1 MKMKYMAI
9 HKNIY
14 LSAAFLLSIATTSC
28 NEFLDITPDGQEKQ
42 ETIMQTPEGI
52 ESALY
57 GVYSQMRTTS
67 LYGSNLS
74 FKVLDIMAQHFTV
87 YGGNNDHL
95 EALANYDYTY
105 SGVQDD
111 FENIWTAMYNNIS
124 NVNAVIGC
132 DLLSSDNL
140 SYPYNIY
147 KGEALGLRAFMHFD
161 LMRIFT
167 EQYTLN
173 PSAQGIPYATT
184 FSLDTPD
191 FSTAAECYDYILSD
205 LLEAERLLADEEKY
219 GDKGKYDDE
228 GKSGN
233 EGKYS
238 DEDGF
243 MKDRQIHFN
252 LHAVRATLAR
262 VYLTMG
268 RKGEALAY
276 AKKVIEESGRKLTG
290 TISLY
295 GDVAGIL
302 SNNETIF
309 GIYYNEFYSIV
320 SPNLQQHVSW
330 SSLEPRRD
338 CKDLFSRDGEDL
350 RLSAYFQDDLA
361 YSVPTFIKL
370 TDVYELNGMSR
381 PADIIPGINLIRL
394 PEMYYIVAE
403 CLMDDDPMLATEY
416 FDTVIE
422 HRGLTKLGDRPTP
435 VTLSLDVIDAE
446 RYKEFW
452 GEGQSFFNLKRR
464 DAEITLP
471 DETKVKPVYVV
482 PVPDVEFDYRR

>member
-1 MKMKYMAI
+1 MKKMKHKFI
-9 HKNIY
+9 HEIAY
-14 LSAAFLLSIATTSC
+14 LSAVFLMCITTLSC
-28 NEFLDITPDGQEKQ
+28 NDFLDITPDGQEKQ
-42 ETIMQTPEGI
+42 ETIMQTQDGI

-57 GVYSQMRTTS
+57 GVYSQMRSTS

-74 FKVLDIMAQHFTV
+74 FKILDIMAQHFTV

-95 EALANYDYTY
+95 AALANYDYTY
-105 SGVQDD
+105 SDVQND
-111 FENIWTAMYNNIS
+111 FEDIWTKMYANIS
-124 NVNAVIGC
+124 YVNAVIGC

-140 SYPYNIY
+140 SYPYNVY

-167 EQYTLN
+167 EQFTFN
-173 PSAQGIPYATT
+173 PSAQGIPYATE

-191 FSTAAECYDYILSD
+191 FSTAAKCYSNIISD
-205 LLEAERLLADEEKY
+205 LLEAERLLADEEQY
-219 GDKGKYDDE
+219 G
-228 GKSGN
+228 
-233 EGKYS
+233 

-252 LHAVRATLAR
+252 IHAVRATLAR
-262 VYLTMG
+262 VYLTIG
-268 RKGEALAY
+268 KKDEALVY

-309 GIYYNEFYSIV
+309 GIYYNEFYSVV

-370 TDVYELNGMSR
+370 TDTYELNGMNR
-381 PADIIPGINLIRL
+381 PADKIPGINLIRL

-403 CLMDDDPMLATEY
+403 CLLDDDPLLATDF

-435 VTLSLDVIDAE
+435 VALSLDVIDAE

-464 DAEITLP
+464 GAEITMP
-471 DETKVKPVYVV
+471 DETKVKPGYVV

>member
-1 MKMKYMAI
+1 MKHNKAI
-9 HKNIY
+9 HITKV
-14 LSAAFLLSIATTSC
+14 LSAVLLLLGTMTSC
-28 NEFLDITPDGQEKQ
+28 NDFLDITPDGQEKQ

-57 GVYSQMRTTS
+57 GVYSQMRSTS

-87 YGGNNDHL
+87 YGGNNNHL
-95 EALANYDYTY
+95 EALARYDYTY
-105 SGVQDD
+105 SDVETD
-111 FENIWTAMYNNIS
+111 FADIWTKMYGNIS

-132 DLLSSDNL
+132 DLLAPQEL
-140 SYPYNIY
+140 SFPYNIY

-173 PSAQGIPYATT
+173 PSASGIPYAKE

-191 FSTAAECYDYILSD
+191 FSTAEECYANIIND
-205 LLEAERLLADEEKY
+205 LLEAERLLAEEEAY
-219 GDKGKYDDE
+219 RDK
-228 GKSGN
+228 
-233 EGKYS
+233 S
-238 DEDGF
+238 DF
-243 MKDRQIHFN
+243 MEDRQIHFN

-268 RKGEALAY
+268 NKEAALAY
-276 AKKVIEESGRKLTG
+276 AKRVIEESGCKLTG
-290 TISLY
+290 TISLV

-302 SNNETIF
+302 SQNETIF
-309 GIYYNEFYSIV
+309 GIYYNEFYSVV

-338 CKDLFSRDGEDL
+338 CRELFSLDGEDL
-350 RLSAYFQDDLA
+350 RLSAYFQEDLS

-370 TDVYELNGMSR
+370 TDVYELNGLTR

-403 CLMDDDPMLATEY
+403 CLLGSDPALATEY
-416 FDTVIE
+416 FDTVLE

-435 VTLSLDVIDAE
+435 VLLTQEVIDAE
-446 RYKEFW
+446 RYKELW
-452 GEGQSFFNLKRR
+452 GEGQNFFNLKRR
-464 DAEITLP
+464 NREITMP
-471 DETKVKPVYVV
+471 DGTIVQPVYVV
-482 PVPDVEFDYRR
+482 PVPDIEYDYRR

>member
-1 MKMKYMAI
+1 MYMMKYKMFHNTI
-9 HKNIY
+9 R
-14 LSAAFLLSIATTSC
+14 AAVALLLCGTTTSC

-57 GVYSQMRTTS
+57 GVYAQMRSAS

-95 EALANYDYTY
+95 AALANYDYTY
-105 SGVQDD
+105 SAVEED
-111 FENIWTAMYNNIS
+111 FADIWTKMYSNIS
-124 NVNAVIGC
+124 NVNAVIDC
-132 DLLSSDNL
+132 DLLAAQEL

-173 PSAQGIPYATT
+173 PSASGIPYATA

-191 FSTAAECYDYILSD
+191 FSTASECYNRILSD
-205 LLEAERLLADEEKY
+205 LLEAERLLADEEQY
-219 GDKGKYDDE
+219 GDK
-228 GKSGN
+228 
-233 EGKYS
+233 
-238 DEDGF
+238 DGF

-268 RKGEALAY
+268 NKEMALAY
-276 AKKVIEESGRKLTG
+276 AKRVIEESGRKLTG
-290 TISLY
+290 TISLV

-302 SNNETIF
+302 SSNETVF
-309 GIYYNEFYSIV
+309 GIYYNEFYSLV

-338 CKDLFSRDGEDL
+338 CKEIFSRDGEDL
-350 RLSAYFQDDLA
+350 RLSAYFQDDIG
-361 YSVPTFIKL
+361 YSVPTFVKL
-370 TDVYELNGMSR
+370 TDVYELNGITR
-381 PADIIPGINLIRL
+381 PADVIPGINLIRL

-403 CLMDDDPMLATEY
+403 CLLDDDPVLATEY

-422 HRGLTKLGDRPTP
+422 HRGLTRLGERPTP
-435 VTLSLDVIDAE
+435 VTLTLDVIDAE
-446 RYKEFW
+446 RYKELW
-452 GEGQSFFNLKRR
+452 GEGQNFFNFKRR

-471 DETKVKPVYVV
+471 DDVTVKPVYVV
-482 PVPDVEFDYRR
+482 PVPDIEFDYRQ

>member
-1 MKMKYMAI
+1 MYMMKYKMIHNTIHAAMA
-9 HKNIY
+9 
-14 LSAAFLLSIATTSC
+14 LLLCGTMASC
-28 NEFLDITPDGQEKQ
+28 NDFLDITPDGQEKQ

-57 GVYSQMRTTS
+57 GVYAQMRSTS
-67 LYGSNLS
+67 LYGSYLS

-95 EALANYDYTY
+95 AALANYDYTY
-105 SGVQDD
+105 SAVEED
-111 FENIWTAMYNNIS
+111 FANIWTAMYGNIS

-132 DLLSSDNL
+132 DLLSSQEL
-140 SYPYNIY
+140 AYPYNIY

-167 EQYTLN
+167 EQYTQN
-173 PSAQGIPYATT
+173 PSASGIPYATT
-184 FSLDTPD
+184 FSLDTPE
-191 FSTAAECYDYILSD
+191 FSTASECYDRILGD
-205 LLEAERLLADEEKY
+205 LLEAERLLANEEQY
-219 GDKGKYDDE
+219 VDKG
-228 GKSGN
+228 
-233 EGKYS
+233 
-238 DEDGF
+238 GF

-268 RKGEALAY
+268 NKEKALAY
-276 AKKVIEESGRKLTG
+276 AKRVIEESGRKLTG
-290 TISLY
+290 TISLL

-302 SNNETIF
+302 SSNETVF

-320 SPNLQQHVSW
+320 SSNLQQHVSW

-338 CKDLFSRDGEDL
+338 CKEIFSRDGEDL
-350 RLSAYFQDDLA
+350 RLSAYFQDDIA

-370 TDVYELNGMSR
+370 TDVYELNGIIR
-381 PADIIPGINLIRL
+381 PADVIPGINLIRL

-403 CLMDDDPMLATEY
+403 CLLDSDPTLATEY

-422 HRGLTKLGDRPTP
+422 HRGLTRLGERPTP
-435 VTLSLDVIDAE
+435 VALTLDVIDAE
-446 RYKEFW
+446 RYKELW
-452 GEGQSFFNLKRR
+452 GEGQNFFNLKRR

-471 DETKVKPVYVV
+471 DETTVKPVYVV
-482 PVPDVEFDYRR
+482 PVPDIEFDYRQ